1 VLVQDNPRRETSP
14 AGEDLFGS
22 EFDIYI
28 CFWMDLRVGEKQ
40 ADSNFC

>member
-28 CFWMDLRVGEKQ
+28 YMFLDGLKGRRK
-40 ADSNFC
+40 AS